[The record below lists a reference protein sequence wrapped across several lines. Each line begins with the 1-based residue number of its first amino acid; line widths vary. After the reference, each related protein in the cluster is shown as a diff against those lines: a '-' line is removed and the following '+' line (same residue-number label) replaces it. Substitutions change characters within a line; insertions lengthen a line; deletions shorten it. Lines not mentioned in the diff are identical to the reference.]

1 MCVTTTPN
9 EVGECVTTTTP
20 SLSSSDISMV
30 YEALLVAMNDYTS
43 DSRGDIGAL

>member
-1 MCVTTTPN
+1 MYVTIIP
-9 EVGECVTTTTP
+9 C
-20 SLSSSDISMV
+20 LSSSDITMV